1 MDGEIRP
8 RVTGRTDGTAR
19 FRRDEGR
26 VEARLPRLA
35 HRRGRTAAPAR
46 QRVRLDRGRL
56 DSHADRRPGAGLRGA
71 VPRQPRHGRLRT
83 RLRPQPQTIDAMA
96 ADLVALL
103 DACGIDRLPAAGR
116 SMGGSVA
123 QALACRAPERVSA
136 LVRPGT
142 DPGGAAAVLADAG
155 VWAPPTSRAGT
166 PREQAS
172 RLISVLFPPGPAAE
186 IDAAFGDVVAAARAE
201 VSTAALDAQEAA
213 MRAWHARE
221 PASSCS
227 PAAGARSWPRSPRGS
242 PPSSRSSSV
251 D

>member
-1 MDGEIRP
+1 MRLEL
-8 RVTGRTDGTAR
+8 
-19 FRRDEGR
+19 EGR
-26 VEARLPRLA
+26 DLA
-35 HRRGRTAAPAR
+35 WRTA
-46 QRVRLDRGRL
+46 
-56 DSHADRRPGAGLRGA
+56 GAGPPLLLVNGYASTAGDWDSTLIDGLGRAFEVLCPDNRGMGA
-71 VPRQPRHGRLRT
+71 SGLGDLSEPL
-83 RLRPQPQTIDAMA
+83 TIDAMA

-103 DACGIDRLPAAGR
+103 DARGIDRLPVAGW
-116 SMGGSVA
+116 SMGGFVA

-136 LVRPGT
+136 LVLLGT

-155 VWAPPTSRAGT
+155 VWALLTSRAGT

-227 PAAGARSWPRSPRGS
+227 PAAGTRSWPRSPRGS